1 MYVVRSDET
10 KQQMIK
16 QNREIW
22 AGDARGVDRQ
32 VAILNLVVRVNHTVK
47 IRPEHSFERKICRNR
62 SERGECFGQRVQL
75 AQRPAGVHP

>member
-22 AGDARGVDRQ
+22 AGDARGVDRHWQ
-32 VAILNLVVRVNHTVK
+32 Y
-47 IRPEHSFERKICRNR
+47 
-62 SERGECFGQRVQL
+62 
-75 AQRPAGVHP
+75 